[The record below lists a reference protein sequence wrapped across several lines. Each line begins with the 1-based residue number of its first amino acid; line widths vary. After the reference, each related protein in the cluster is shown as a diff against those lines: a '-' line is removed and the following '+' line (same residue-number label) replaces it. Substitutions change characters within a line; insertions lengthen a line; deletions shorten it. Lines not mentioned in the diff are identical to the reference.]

1 MPDCA
6 DRPRFRRPVGGTQTS
21 IWKDLPN
28 DCTRN
33 PRSKPTIGISAIH
46 CGTNRQTMQ
55 NIMASAIQHLRGA
68 RRINEQRITQNS
80 RPMTKVVSVSPL
92 SITENSTLTTNISA

>member
-1 MPDCA
+1 
-6 DRPRFRRPVGGTQTS
+6 
-21 IWKDLPN
+21 
-28 DCTRN
+28 
-33 PRSKPTIGISAIH
+33 
-46 CGTNRQTMQ
+46 MQ